1 MKLVIDNRTG
11 YLNDYYFQ
19 TLCLLYFPG
28 EKISRLSRAGRPSR
42 PSSAFYRH
50 AGRLLLH
57 RAPARER
64 QDCGRRVLVRRLPLR
79 ASARGGGSGAD
90 HRGPRVSGR
99 GREAVRLPAAVG
111 LHHRPAPAKR
121 ARYFLARGNSEDRV
135 RALFADDY
143 LVSPAKTEL
152 TMRTAARETAL
163 LADISPDCCGLY
175 VSVPFCPTRCAYCS
189 FVSYSNRKLF
199 ALIPDY
205 LDKLLGD
212 IRENGRFDF
221 LARPAPVRR
230 LHWRRHAP
238 ILDAAQTERLFF
250 RALRLRRTLRR
261 ARIHL

>member
-1 MKLVIDNRTG
+1 M
-11 YLNDYYFQ
+11 
-19 TLCLLYFPG
+19 
-28 EKISRLSRAGRPSR
+28 
-42 PSSAFYRH
+42 
-50 AGRLLLH
+50 
-57 RAPARER
+57 
-64 QDCGRRVLVRRLPLR
+64 
-79 ASARGGGSGAD
+79 
-90 HRGPRVSGR
+90 
-99 GREAVRLPAAVG
+99 
-111 LHHRPAPAKR
+111 
-121 ARYFLARGNSEDRV
+121 

-205 LDKLLGD
+205 LDKLLAD
-212 IRENGRFDF
+212 IRETADLISSLGLRLSAVYIGGGHALDFGRCADG
-221 LARPAPVRR
+221 
-230 LHWRRHAP
+230 
-238 ILDAAQTERLFF
+238 AAVF

>member
-1 MKLVIDNRTG
+1 M
-11 YLNDYYFQ
+11 
-19 TLCLLYFPG
+19 
-28 EKISRLSRAGRPSR
+28 
-42 PSSAFYRH
+42 
-50 AGRLLLH
+50 
-57 RAPARER
+57 
-64 QDCGRRVLVRRLPLR
+64 
-79 ASARGGGSGAD
+79 
-90 HRGPRVSGR
+90 
-99 GREAVRLPAAVG
+99 
-111 LHHRPAPAKR
+111 
-121 ARYFLARGNSEDRV
+121 

-163 LADISPDCCGLY
+163 LADVSPDCCGLY

-212 IRENGRFDF
+212 IRETADLISSLG
-221 LARPAPVRR
+221 LR
-230 LHWRRHAP
+230 LSAVYIGGGTP
-238 ILDAAQTERLFF
+238 SILDAAQTERLFS